1 MNVYHIS
8 TLAALLAVPTVGVSQ
23 AYASGSIVQLLRG
36 YINAVDSLTRTMENT
51 TDDNFSNLQ
60 KEFRLSIQRLKEL
73 NAEAEK
79 LTLADYADPQIQAD
93 AAAALEEF
101 SVSTQLYQLTLIEML
116 PRLSKENMRIVAELL
131 KEFGMELCRG
141 GDAFQNSALGGGR

>member
-1 MNVYHIS
+1 MKAYHIS

-23 AYASGSIVQLLRG
+23 AYASDSIVQLLRG
-36 YINAVDSLTRTMENT
+36 YINTVDSLTRTMENT

-60 KEFRLSIQRLKEL
+60 EEFRLSVQRLKEL

-79 LTLADYADPQIQAD
+79 LTLADCADPKIQAD

-101 SVSTQLYQLTLIEML
+101 CVSAQLYQLTLIEML
-116 PRLSKENMRIVAELL
+116 PRLSKENMRIVADFLR
-131 KEFGMELCRG
+131 EFGMELCRG
-141 GDAFQNSALGGGR
+141 GDAVQNFAFGGGK

>member
-1 MNVYHIS
+1 M
-8 TLAALLAVPTVGVSQ
+8 LAALLAVPTVGVSQ
-23 AYASGSIVQLLRG
+23 AYASGSVVQLLRG
-36 YINAVDSLTRTMENT
+36 YINAVDSLTRTMANT

-60 KEFRLSIQRLKEL
+60 EEFRLSIQRLKEL

-79 LTLADYADPQIQAD
+79 LTLADCADPQIQAD

-101 SVSTQLYQLTLIEML
+101 SVSAQLYQLTLIEML

-131 KEFGMELCRG
+131 QEFGMELCRG
-141 GDAFQNSALGGGR
+141 GDTLQNSALGGGR

>member
-1 MNVYHIS
+1 MNAYHFS

-60 KEFRLSIQRLKEL
+60 EEFRLCIERLKEL

-79 LTLADYADPQIQAD
+79 LTLADDADPQILAD

-101 SVSTQLYQLTLIEML
+101 SMSAQLYQLTLIEMR
-116 PRLSKENMRIVAELL
+116 PRLSKENMRIVAEFLQ
-131 KEFGMELCRG
+131 EFGMEL
-141 GDAFQNSALGGGR
+141 QNSAFGGGR